1 MYRNGG
7 PLRVSD
13 IAAVVETAENVK
25 LAAWAADRQQPH
37 PAPAIIVNIQRQ
49 PGANVIQTVDRITAM
64 LPQLQ
69 ASLPASIN
77 VAVLTD
83 RTVSIRASI
92 ADVQFELLLAVVL
105 VVLVIFFFLRSASA
119 TLIPSIAVP

>member
-1 MYRNGG
+1 VYKNGA

-13 IAAVVETAENVK
+13 IAPWSRRQRREARGV
-25 LAAWAADRQQPH
+25 AADRQQPQ

-69 ASLPASIN
+69 ASLPPRSTSRAHRSHHQH
-77 VAVLTD
+77 
-83 RTVSIRASI
+83 RASI
-92 ADVQFELLLAVVL
+92 ADVQFEL
-105 VVLVIFFFLRSASA
+105 RWR
-119 TLIPSIAVP
+119 